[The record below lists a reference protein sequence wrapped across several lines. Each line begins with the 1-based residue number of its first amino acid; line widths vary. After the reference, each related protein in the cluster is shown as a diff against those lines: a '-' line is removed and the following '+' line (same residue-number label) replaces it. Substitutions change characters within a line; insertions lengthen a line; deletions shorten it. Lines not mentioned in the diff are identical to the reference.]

1 MSRQG
6 LCLMMGLVACSQGK
20 GGWKEGA
27 DDAFGEVVVPPP
39 GEGTEDDTGDTNP
52 GDTEPGD
59 TEPGDPVHR
68 GDLALRSD
76 SDIEDFCGRF
86 TAVEGNLSVGG
97 EVADLSGLSCL
108 QTVSGSLSISSAL
121 LQTTA
126 GLDGLSAV
134 GGGLLIGGEALTT
147 VEGFAGLAAIGGD
160 LRIDGAPALGT
171 LAGLEGLETVGGDVV
186 IASLPTLSSWAGM
199 ASLQTVGGE
208 LRIES
213 LVGLRAAPA
222 FPGLVELPALTLRE
236 TGFVCPSFPALS
248 SAGEITIDGCGE
260 GVVDLL
266 PALISVQG
274 PLELTLGEGVLSL
287 TLAPGLTSVGGLHLS
302 LAGVSTLDDFAAL
315 EAITGDLA
323 IVDSLRLTAVPALP
337 RLGKVEGDLVITGG
351 TSLVDLDGL
360 ATITRVGGDLTIER
374 CRYVERLDGLV
385 NLREVGGDVSLASL
399 TRLSSTEAL
408 AGLSTVGGGLSI
420 DANARLT
427 ELSGLTQLPSLGGD
441 LVITNNGWLL
451 TAVAEALA
459 EAIGR
464 EDIAGDVI
472 IEGNRAE

>member
-6 LCLMMGLVACSQGK
+6 LCLMVGLVACSPGK

-27 DDAFGEVVVPPP
+27 DDALGEVVVPP
-39 GEGTEDDTGDTNP
+39 GEDTEDDTGDTLP
-52 GDTEPGD
+52 GDTEPD
-59 TEPGDPVHR
+59 DPVHH

-76 SDIEDFCGRF
+76 SDIEDFCTRF

-108 QTVSGSLSISSAL
+108 QTVSGSLSISSPL
-121 LQTTA
+121 LETTA

-147 VEGFAGLAAIGGD
+147 VEGFAGLTAIGGD
-160 LRIDGAPALGT
+160 LRIDGAPALTTFPG
-171 LAGLEGLETVGGDVV
+171 LLGLESVGGDVV
-186 IASLPTLSSWAGM
+186 IASLPSLSSWAGM
-199 ASLQTVGGE
+199 ASLHTVGGE
-208 LRIES
+208 LRLES
-213 LVGLRAAPA
+213 LFGLRSAPA
-222 FPGLVELPALTLRE
+222 FPALVELPALTLRE
-236 TGFVCPSFPALS
+236 AGFVCPSFPALS

-266 PALISVQG
+266 PALVSVQG
-274 PLELTLGEGVLSL
+274 PLDLSLGEGVLSL
-287 TLAPGLTSVGGLHLS
+287 TLAPGLTSVGGLRLS
-302 LAGVSTLDDFAAL
+302 LAGVSTLDDFGAL
-315 EAITGDLA
+315 EAITGDLT

-337 RLGKVEGDLVITGG
+337 RLGKVEGDLVISGG

-360 ATITRVGGDLTIER
+360 ATITRVGGDLGIER
-374 CRYVERLDGLV
+374 CRYVERLDGLAGLV
-385 NLREVGGDVSLASL
+385 EVGGDVSLASL

-408 AGLSTVGGGLSI
+408 AGLSTVGGGLAI

-427 ELSGLTQLPSLGGD
+427 ELNGLMQLPSLGGD
-441 LVITNNGWLL
+441 LVITDNGWLQ
-451 TAVAEALA
+451 TPVAEALA

-472 IEGNRAE
+472 IEGNRSE